1 MTRRIL
7 GGGGRCGCEEG
18 RQIMNE
24 KPFQPVPEP
33 IRQLQEQL
41 NQFRLTHARRSKL
54 PEPLWTA
61 AAALAREHG
70 IYAVAHPLR
79 LDYVGLK
86 RRLAEAPAAARKTRK
101 GNTSTAA
108 FVELSAPRGPVIQEG
123 TIEFESA
130 RGDKMRIPLRVT
142 EDRDWTKLLR
152 AWRESEG

>member
-1 MTRRIL
+1 
-7 GGGGRCGCEEG
+7 
-18 RQIMNE
+18 MNE
-24 KPFQPVPEP
+24 KPFAPLPEP

-41 NQFRLTHARRSKL
+41 NQFRLTHAKRSKL
-54 PEPLWTA
+54 PEPLWAA

-70 IYAVAHPLR
+70 IHAVAHPLR

-86 RRLAEAPAAARKTRK
+86 KRLAEAPATERKTRK
-101 GNTSTAA
+101 GTTSKPA
-108 FVELSAPRGPVIQEG
+108 FVELSAARRSILQEA

-152 AWRESEG
+152 AWRESQG

>member
-1 MTRRIL
+1 
-7 GGGGRCGCEEG
+7 
-18 RQIMNE
+18 MNE
-24 KPFQPVPEP
+24 TPFPPLPEP

-54 PEPLWTA
+54 PESLWTT

-86 RRLAEAPAAARKTRK
+86 KRLAEAPVAARKTRK
-101 GNTSTAA
+101 RTTSKPA
-108 FVELSAPRGPVIQEG
+108 FVELSAPRRPVIEEG

-130 RGDKMRIPLRVT
+130 RGNKMRIPLRAT

>member
-1 MTRRIL
+1 
-7 GGGGRCGCEEG
+7 
-18 RQIMNE
+18 
-24 KPFQPVPEP
+24 
-33 IRQLQEQL
+33 
-41 NQFRLTHARRSKL
+41 
-54 PEPLWTA
+54 LWTT

-86 RRLAEAPAAARKTRK
+86 KRLAEAPVAARKTRK
-101 GNTSTAA
+101 RTTSKPA
-108 FVELSAPRGPVIQEG
+108 FVELSAPRRPVIEEG

-130 RGDKMRIPLRVT
+130 RGNKMRIPLRAT

>member
-1 MTRRIL
+1 
-7 GGGGRCGCEEG
+7 
-18 RQIMNE
+18 MNE
-24 KPFQPVPEP
+24 KPSPPLPEP

-41 NQFRLTHARRSKL
+41 NQFRLTHARRAKL
-54 PEPLWTA
+54 PDPLWA
-61 AAALAREHG
+61 AATALAREHG

-86 RRLAEAPAAARKTRK
+86 KRLVEAPATEKKTRK
-101 GNTSTAA
+101 GTPSNPA
-108 FVELSAPRGPVIQEG
+108 FVELSTPRRPIIQEG

-130 RGDKMRIPLRVT
+130 RGSKMRIPLRVT

>member
-1 MTRRIL
+1 
-7 GGGGRCGCEEG
+7 
-18 RQIMNE
+18 MNE
-24 KPFQPVPEP
+24 KPFAPLPEP
-33 IRQLQEQL
+33 IRQLKEQL

-54 PEPLWTA
+54 PEPLWA
-61 AAALAREHG
+61 AATALAREHG

-86 RRLAEAPAAARKTRK
+86 KRLAGAPATERKVRK
-101 GNTSTAA
+101 GIAAKPA
-108 FVELSAPRGPVIQEG
+108 FVELSPPRRPISQEG